1 MWSYVDHGR
10 KSSSPYHNELFDTV
24 RWIIALWLKQ
34 VRFLALSAL
43 IITFGNSF
51 HLRARS
57 LSSALLDS
65 GRRCGD
71 VTSFDPSC
79 LDEGKFWMV
88 FQSKFFMVQ
97 FTKFFVTAPEE
108 TKLKHHV
115 SVKWIHTSVYIVHFL
130 SFVFPDWTIS
140 WVSQDIIK
148 STKEFTFFPV
158 VCTLK
163 HFTRDRKRISS

>member
-79 LDEGKFWMV
+79 LDEGKSWMV
-88 FQSKFFMVQ
+88 FQSKFFVVQ

-108 TKLKHHV
+108 TIK
-115 SVKWIHTSVYIVHFL
+115 TSRIREINSYFRLH
-130 SFVFPDWTIS
+130 
-140 WVSQDIIK
+140 
-148 STKEFTFFPV
+148 
-158 VCTLK
+158 CTLPLFCIPRLN
-163 HFTRDRKRISS
+163 HFISFSGYY